1 MCDDEGC
8 KYLTHGVNLR
18 VMGDSERG
26 TICPNYPRCNGR
38 LVRQYTEVDLYRQLS
53 YFCYVLDATR
63 CLDKLDQKARLPFEK
78 EFAAV
83 GQTINLAL
91 MEIQKIRDR
100 CAFGWVQL
108 KDLAVSI

>member
-1 MCDDEGC
+1 MSNA
-8 KYLTHGVNLR
+8 NLC
-18 VMGDSERG
+18 VQ
-26 TICPNYPRCNGR
+26 
-38 LVRQYTEVDLYRQLS
+38 QYKEVDLYRQLS

-63 CLDKLDQKARLPFEK
+63 CLDKVTHQPKHPVFVKLSNPKQAVADVRLLLWMQLDQKARLPFEK

>member
-1 MCDDEGC
+1 M
-8 KYLTHGVNLR
+8 
-18 VMGDSERG
+18 
-26 TICPNYPRCNGR
+26 
-38 LVRQYTEVDLYRQLS
+38 Q
-53 YFCYVLDATR
+53 
-63 CLDKLDQKARLPFEK
+63 LDQKARLPFEK

-100 CAFGWVQL
+100 CAFGWIQL